1 ISGGEL
7 GRYELATIAER
18 LAQTEKLP
26 PETAQHLVYSY
37 GANYQR
43 LIELMRED
51 EQLREHLVEGLP
63 QLLVE
68 IVYAARHELAL
79 TLADVMTR
87 RLRLA
92 MLAGE
97 DSLQCAAVAAD
108 LMARE
113 LGWNPEEVE
122 RQIAQFQAEFER
134 EYSVSNAAL

>member
-1 ISGGEL
+1 
-7 GRYELATIAER
+7 
-18 LAQTEKLP
+18 
-26 PETAQHLVYSY
+26 VYSY